1 MNMGVEI
8 LTVYAFST
16 ENWNRDPKEVSV
28 LMSIFSKYAARLKL
42 ESLARNVRVKILAT
56 GSFFSCT

>member
-28 LMSIFSKYAARLKL
+28 LMSIFVKYAARLKS
-42 ESLARNVRVKILAT
+42 ESLARNVKVRILAT
-56 GSFFSCT
+56 GPYFSCT